1 MIERPARAFAA
12 PLALVLLPA
21 LARTQDTAPIAAST
35 SAPSQQSVSQ
45 GPADARPAKG
55 SDQAARSA
63 PELDDSA
70 QDAVLGADDA
80 RTSISKGLRFLL
92 SKQNEDG
99 SWGTSTVESLHEIHY
114 SNASFYAWKIA
125 GGALALRAMLAADE
139 TPELR
144 AKLERGVRYLVDAER
159 PRRGNHWDVDSNWAV
174 LYVFDLLTAL
184 ARDPRFA
191 GEPWSSKIAARG
203 KEYATA
209 LEELQD
215 PLGGWGYYEGPV
227 LSRRPTWSTSFATA
241 GVIPALVAAREL
253 GFPVGAPYVE
263 RAVRYVERCRLP
275 NGAYEYDLKP
285 VPRVGVGESINTV
298 KGSLGRMQ
306 VCNWALRAA
315 GVARITDDE
324 IRAGLTAFFADH
336 RFLDVARMK
345 PVPHEAYYANAGYFY
360 FYGHY
365 YAARA
370 IECLPAAER
379 EAWHARLRPHLVKAQ
394 GADGSSVDFPG
405 SFYVYTASTA
415 FSVLGLQL
423 GVRGGEA
430 VR

>member
-1 MIERPARAFAA
+1 MIAALALALVA
-12 PLALVLLPA
+12 PLAPPPQGGA
-21 LARTQDTAPIAAST
+21 ATPRAAST
-35 SAPSQQSVSQ
+35 STEGASSPGPQDERGATPAPVA
-45 GPADARPAKG
+45 PKVDDA
-55 SDQAARSA
+55 
-63 PELDDSA
+63 A

-114 SNASFYAWKIA
+114 SNASFYAWKVA

-144 AKLERGVRYLVDAER
+144 AKLERGVRFLLDAER

-184 ARDPRFA
+184 ARDPRF
-191 GEPWSSKIAARG
+191 GDEPWKSKVVARG

-209 LEELQD
+209 LEDLQD

-241 GVIPALVAAREL
+241 GVIPALVAARGL

-275 NGAYEYDLKP
+275 NGAYEYDLNP
-285 VPRVGVGESINTV
+285 VPRAGVGESINTV

-306 VCNWALRAA
+306 VCNWALREA
-315 GVARITDDE
+315 GVKRITDDE

-345 PVPHEAYYANAGYFY
+345 PIPHEAYYANAGYFY

-365 YAARA
+365 HAARA

-379 EAWHARLRPHLVKAQ
+379 ESWHARLRPHLVKAQ
-394 GADGSSVDFPG
+394 GEDGSSVDFPG

-423 GVRGGEA
+423 GVGRSAA